1 MSTAA
6 AIPTTASVSSFNML
20 KAMTAIGLM
29 CALMIVLTY
38 EGTLPRI
45 TKNKAEALEK
55 AIFKVLPG
63 ISTKET
69 FYWNE
74 GASQFV
80 KATGNE
86 DITGQTVYAGYDDQ
100 GNMKGIVLEASGMG
114 FADVIRIIYGYDP
127 VEETVIGF
135 YVLESK
141 ETPGL
146 GDKIEKDDGFL
157 SNFESLDVSLM
168 DDGTTVKNKIIP
180 VKQGE
185 KEQAWEIDCITGATI
200 SSKAIAN
207 TISESTEVWL
217 PRLVK
222 QLDTFKNKT

>member
-6 AIPTTASVSSFNML
+6 AIPTSKPVSSFKML

-55 AIFKVLPG
+55 AIFRVLPG
-63 ISTKET
+63 ITAKET
-69 FYWNE
+69 FYWSEE
-74 GASQFV
+74 GGEFV
-80 KATGNE
+80 KATGE
-86 DITGQTVYAGYDDQ
+86 EEITSQTVYAGYDDQ
-100 GNMKGIVLEASGMG
+100 GNMKGMVLEASGMG

-127 VEETVIGF
+127 AEETVIGF

-157 SNFESLDVSLM
+157 SNFEALDVTLM
-168 DDGTTVKNKIIP
+168 EDGSSVKNKIIP

-207 TISESTEVWL
+207 TISESTEVWV
-217 PRLVK
+217 PRLMK
-222 QLDTFKNKT
+222 QLDTFKNKS